1 MEESL
6 KQNVPTMSPAELTAM
21 IAQNQVE
28 IERTANTALEVANRV
43 DKQINNALDVFASP
57 PDKEWRQ
64 SMNSRLRGM
73 CQQYGLNY
81 PVFFGDLYQELEDVA
96 RVDLKDRQRRHRK
109 RMLANGAT
117 KTECKAVT
125 KLEIVERDPKLKL
138 IFEGIVRKYQS
149 KYALD
154 WMPTEERA

>member
-28 IERTANTALEVANRV
+28 IERTANTVLEVANRV